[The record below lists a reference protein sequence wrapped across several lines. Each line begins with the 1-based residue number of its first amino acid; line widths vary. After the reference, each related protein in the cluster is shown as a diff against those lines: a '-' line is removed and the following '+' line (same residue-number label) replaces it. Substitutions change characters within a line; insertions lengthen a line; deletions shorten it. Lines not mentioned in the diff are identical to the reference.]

1 MAFVCHCGQRF
12 STSHGLVVHKGKCL
26 VEVRFQERPQVPRLP
41 TMSPESLDADLP
53 AMDVDPPSEAA
64 VVSADSSSDAG
75 SAYEPP
81 AAGFGSATDLA
92 LAELY
97 SKHPDIGKGVFD
109 SIIRITKLG
118 PSSLPS
124 GREFF
129 KKVDAFP
136 GMYVYIKFYF
146 LWFLLIHR
154 KCRIGVYHKHGHM
167 RRSRI
172 HVLASQPAWHCWIVA
187 ATRREG
193 VGDPHNSAHRICVA
207 HLNTMAWPGIPGSP
221 AQVCSCSRQLGKG
234 SAASTHLFF
243 GYVLHACHEPSL
255 V

>member
-1 MAFVCHCGQRF
+1 M
-12 STSHGLVVHKGKCL
+12 
-26 VEVRFQERPQVPRLP
+26 EVRFQERPQVPRLP

-136 GMYVYIKFYF
+136 GMYVCITFYF
-146 LWFLLIHR
+146 LWFVDSAQMQDWSLPQARPHAEIKNTR
-154 KCRIGVYHKHGHM
+154 FGF
-167 RRSRI
+167 
-172 HVLASQPAWHCWIVA
+172 
-187 ATRREG
+187 AT
-193 VGDPHNSAHRICVA
+193 CVA
-207 HLNTMAWPGIPGSP
+207 LLDCCCNASGRSWRSPQFGPQNLRCPSQHYGMARYTRIT
-221 AQVCSCSRQLGKG
+221 C
-234 SAASTHLFF
+234 ASL
-243 GYVLHACHEPSL
+243 
-255 V
+255 